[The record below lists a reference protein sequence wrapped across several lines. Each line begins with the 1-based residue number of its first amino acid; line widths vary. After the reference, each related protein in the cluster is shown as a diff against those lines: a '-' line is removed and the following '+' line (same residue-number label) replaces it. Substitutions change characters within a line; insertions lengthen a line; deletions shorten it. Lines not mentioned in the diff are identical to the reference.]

1 MSDVFKVAV
10 VQVYIGADGAI
21 IGKHYY

>member
-21 IGKHYY
+21 IGKHYH